1 MFYIVVKKD
10 VSRLLI
16 VWFKWEHHQMV
27 PQRSGYFNFQMYSVH
42 VLCIGGLNY
51 QFQHIN
57 LITREA
63 LSFFSILRNKLLR
76 NFEIIQVAP
85 LHLREMFELFS
96 DYLKSSPS
104 YFPSFPILNFNEFS
118 TSILAICPNIQNG
131 CMHLWSKIR
140 FHIIWL
146 LCHNW
151 ESKLSPTGFWLC
163 LATLT
168 R

>member
-1 MFYIVVKKD
+1 
-10 VSRLLI
+10 
-16 VWFKWEHHQMV
+16 MV
-27 PQRSGYFNFQMYSVH
+27 PQRSEYFNFQMYSVH

-57 LITREA
+57 LITRETQPF
-63 LSFFSILRNKLLR
+63 LSILTFTAEI
-76 NFEIIQVAP
+76 NFREILFYIILKSSRYIVP
-85 LHLREMFELFS
+85 LHLCEMFELFS

-131 CMHLWSKIR
+131 CMHIYNRSKIR
-140 FHIIWL
+140 FHIIQL
-146 LCHNW
+146 LWHYW
-151 ESKLSPTGFWLC
+151 KSTLSSTGFWLC